1 VSKAVLLRE
10 FTMAGWALPAA
21 APKSGHARFC
31 TMLAAAFCVL
41 ALGGCAPRM
50 IADGSRISRATDRAV
65 HAKTVLKSGSTKKIV
80 HARTKSPIPLAD
92 RSLLQPLPKPD
103 CTFKG
108 PLSNPITAEE
118 MRMKLDYEQQCYR
131 QSESIARERL
141 QQLQDA
147 VSRR

>member
-1 VSKAVLLRE
+1 
-10 FTMAGWALPAA
+10 
-21 APKSGHARFC
+21 
-31 TMLAAAFCVL
+31 MLAAACCVL
-41 ALGGCAPRM
+41 VLGGCAPRT
-50 IADGSRISRATDRAV
+50 IADGSRISRTTDRAV
-65 HAKTVLKSGSTKKIV
+65 HAKTVLKSATAKKMV
-80 HARTKSPIPLAD
+80 RPRTKAPIPLAD

-108 PLSNPITAEE
+108 SVSNPITAEE

-147 VSRR
+147 VARRNR